1 MSHAGGGAVI
11 WFGNCKSKNVATP
24 PYHVTAPR
32 LVSEATQTGEC
43 SLRLTVA
50 VLLAVL
56 AVLLTAPAQA
66 GSGAPSLIGGGY
78 VPLDCAATVFP
89 SPPWCYRGGSHR
101 VVRRV
106 LRRGR
111 PCDCK
116 PLGSLHVLRARLAEG
131 GIAASLS

>member
-1 MSHAGGGAVI
+1 MSHACGSAVI

-43 SLRLTVA
+43 SCSPAFPVSPPF
-50 VLLAVL
+50 L
-56 AVLLTAPAQA
+56 AVLLPSPAHA
-66 GSGAPSLIGGGY
+66 GSGAPPLIGGGY

-89 SPPWCYRGGSHR
+89 SPPWCHRWGSHR

-116 PLGSLHVLRARLAEG
+116 S
-131 GIAASLS
+131 